1 MPIIHS
7 AHIFPSLFQVAY
19 YLECQNHLFSMHLTP
34 SLKKSARLYLQKD
47 SAMHFQ
53 NLGDKFSL
61 LGLIMISC

>member
-7 AHIFPSLFQVAY
+7 AHIFPSLLQVAY